1 MLSFRKFAGYSALE
15 RRLVVKAWFTLVA
28 VRILLWVAPYRW
40 IEARLMK
47 PPAATAAD
55 VPAADLA
62 RAVTRASRLVPFA
75 TCLTQ
80 ALAGGF
86 LIRRAG
92 RNAIIH
98 FGVARGDAGFKA
110 HAWLESDGG
119 ILIGGSEAAAY
130 LPLLGR
136 SGLQRHKN
144 DAGL

>member
-1 MLSFRKFAGYSALE
+1 MRILRKFAGYSALE

-47 PPAATAAD
+47 PPAARPAD
-55 VPAADLA
+55 VPPADLA
-62 RAVTRASRLVPFA
+62 RAVTRASKLVPFA

-92 RNAIIH
+92 RNAVIH

-130 LPLLGR
+130 LPLTR
-136 SGLQRHKN
+136 AS
-144 DAGL
+144 DARR

>member
-1 MLSFRKFAGYSALE
+1 MLRKFAGYSALE
-15 RRLVVKAWFTLVA
+15 RRLVVKAWFTLIA
-28 VRILLWVAPYRW
+28 VRVLLWVAPYRW
-40 IEARLMK
+40 IEAHLMT
-47 PPAATAAD
+47 PPSATAPSVSPAD
-55 VPAADLA
+55 IA
-62 RAVTRASRLVPFA
+62 RAVTRASKLVPQA

-92 RNAIIH
+92 SNAIIH

-130 LPLLGR
+130 LPLTR
-136 SGLQRHKN
+136 AS
-144 DAGL
+144 DARR

>member
-1 MLSFRKFAGYSALE
+1 MRILRKFAGYSALE
-15 RRLVVKAWFTLVA
+15 RRLVVKAWFTLIA
-28 VRILLWVAPYRW
+28 VRTLLWVAPYRW

-47 PPAATAAD
+47 PPVATAAA
-55 VPAADLA
+55 VLPADIAL
-62 RAVTRASRLVPFA
+62 AVTRASRLVPFA

-119 ILIGGSEAAAY
+119 ILIGGREAAAY
-130 LPLLGR
+130 LPLTR
-136 SGLQRHKN
+136 ASDVRR
-144 DAGL
+144 

>member
-1 MLSFRKFAGYSALE
+1 MRILRKFAGYSALE

-47 PPAATAAD
+47 PPAATPAD
-55 VPAADLA
+55 VPPADLA
-62 RAVTRASRLVPFA
+62 RAVTRASKLVPFA

-130 LPLLGR
+130 LPLTR
-136 SGLQRHKN
+136 AS
-144 DAGL
+144 DARR